1 MNPLVISRIIT
12 SWMVVIS
19 ISMVSI
25 ITNYP
30 NDTSFYRFGPQPDLV
45 ILGFV
50 IDTSGKYSA
59 VVLYALVNTVIR
71 NLNDNV
77 ITPWIILNV
86 QNLKAPIVQDEET
99 CNIYRLHYEISII
112 NTVYFWFDW
121 LIYINMLLA
130 QIDMFLIELI
140 TDIIAICFVTRWYII
155 NKKEAPDITDIV
167 IL

>member
-1 MNPLVISRIIT
+1 MNPLVVSRVIT
-12 SWMVVIS
+12 CWMVAIS

-30 NDTSFYRFGPQPDLV
+30 NDTSFYRFGPQQDLV

-155 NKKEAPDITDIV
+155 NKKDTHLIANIST
-167 IL
+167 L